1 MVDLEEKLS
10 LRSCVCCCDFYV
22 QCSFMCS
29 CDNCHTSLLHNNACN
44 AFYLYLHYCY
54 CNFILFI
61 LLYCIVFC
69 FILFYFILFYFI
81 VCDYFFLTQ
90 YSKIYSQT
98 ASNPLQIHFHSSSDP
113 LLILFQS
120 FSILLSL
127 LQSTL
132 I

>member
-1 MVDLEEKLS
+1 MCSALS
-10 LRSCVCCCDFYV
+10 CAIWLTALLHTPLV
-22 QCSFMCS
+22 CS

-54 CNFILFI
+54 CNFILFVLFCFNLFCFI
-61 LLYCIVFC
+61 LFILYCLFYFIVLYCIVFY

-113 LLILFQS
+113 L
-120 FSILLSL
+120 
-127 LQSTL
+127 
-132 I
+132 